1 MERGVCGG
9 AIGPKD
15 SVSLLCVEGGKM
27 KSLDTIALPQVR
39 SRCFQKGLFWYSY
52 SEEWFAQRRS
62 SPLLL
67 VVVVTLL
74 TSFFS
79 QNSGPCETSCVTD
92 GQHILNLGLEES
104 V

>member
-74 TSFFS
+74 TSFF
-79 QNSGPCETSCVTD
+79 
-92 GQHILNLGLEES
+92 HKILGL
-104 V
+104 VKPAV